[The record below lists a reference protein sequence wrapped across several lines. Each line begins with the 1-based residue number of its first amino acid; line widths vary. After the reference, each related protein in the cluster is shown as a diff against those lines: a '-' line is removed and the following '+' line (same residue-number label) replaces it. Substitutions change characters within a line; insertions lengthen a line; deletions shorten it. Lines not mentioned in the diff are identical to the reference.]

1 MVSTDPPERNES
13 FSRDVGDGFPV
24 LSDTTGKAARA
35 FGVVDDARVVPRRW
49 TFYVDAEGIIR
60 ERAGLPQE
68 ALIRF
73 SAAASDASRSSPGPI
88 APW

>member
-60 ERAGLPQE
+60 EIDKSVATETAGTDIARRLD
-68 ALIRF
+68 ALGFPRK
-73 SAAASDASRSSPGPI
+73 P
-88 APW
+88 

>member
-35 FGVVDDARVVPRRW
+35 FGVADDERKLPRRW
-49 TFYVDAEGIIR
+49 TYYVDAGGSIR
-60 ERAGLPQE
+60 FIDKSVATETAGTDIAKRLE
-68 ALIRF
+68 ALGFPRKNK
-73 SAAASDASRSSPGPI
+73 
-88 APW
+88 